1 MEKQHNYQKKGYY
14 KTIQSS
20 SWKTMKIKSLLK
32 SDIINIISRL
42 RILKVRWINP
52 DNHNHIHRLRFK
64 WTLQVKCEP
73 AVRSKHISKQ
83 KYSKKKNQLL
93 YSSIHLC
100 TRLAYL
106 YHVTIECSVSRYY
119 DMIWNHTAVATSLFT
134 VFPCKDFFHS
144 HHYFSKYIADEKR
157 ICRAK
162 FSSL

>member
-1 MEKQHNYQKKGYY
+1 MEKQHKNQKQGYY
-14 KTIQSS
+14 EIIQSS

-32 SDIINIISRL
+32 SDIIISRL
-42 RILKVRWINP
+42 RILKVRWNNP

-83 KYSKKKNQLL
+83 KYSKRKLVFL

-119 DMIWNHTAVATSLFT
+119 DMIWNHTAVSTSLST
-134 VFPCKDFFHS
+134 DFPYKNYFYG
-144 HHYFSKYIADEKR
+144 HHCFYIADEKR
-157 ICRAK
+157 ICRVK
-162 FSSL
+162 FPSL

>member
-1 MEKQHNYQKKGYY
+1 M
-14 KTIQSS
+14 IQSS

-32 SDIINIISRL
+32 SDIIIVISRL

-52 DNHNHIHRLRFK
+52 DNYIHRLRFK
-64 WTLQVKCEP
+64 WTLQDKWELDVK
-73 AVRSKHISKQ
+73 SKHISKQ
-83 KYSKKKNQLL
+83 NILQENQLL

-100 TRLAYL
+100 TSLAYL
-106 YHVTIECSVSRYY
+106 YHVPIECSASRYY

-134 VFPCKDFFHS
+134 VFPYEDFFHG
-144 HHYFSKYIADEKR
+144 HHCFSKYITDEKR

>member
-1 MEKQHNYQKKGYY
+1 MEKQHKYQKKGYY

-32 SDIINIISRL
+32 SDIINILSRL

-52 DNHNHIHRLRFK
+52 DNHIHRLRFK
-64 WTLQVKCEP
+64 WTLQVKCEL

-119 DMIWNHTAVATSLFT
+119 DMIWNHTAVATSFFT
-134 VFPCKDFFHS
+134 TFPCEDFSHS
-144 HHYFSKYIADEKR
+144 HHCFSKYIADEE
-157 ICRAK
+157 CA
-162 FSSL
+162 FAA

>member
-1 MEKQHNYQKKGYY
+1 M
-14 KTIQSS
+14 IQSS

-32 SDIINIISRL
+32 SDIIIVISRL

-52 DNHNHIHRLRFK
+52 DNDIHRLRFK
-64 WTLQVKCEP
+64 WTLQDKWELD
-73 AVRSKHISKQ
+73 VRSKHISKQ
-83 KYSKKKNQLL
+83 KYSKRKLVFL

-134 VFPCKDFFHS
+134 AFLCKDFFHC
-144 HHYFSKYIADEKR
+144 HHCSSKYIADEKR

>member
-1 MEKQHNYQKKGYY
+1 
-14 KTIQSS
+14 
-20 SWKTMKIKSLLK
+20 MKIKSLLK

-52 DNHNHIHRLRFK
+52 DNHIHRLRLK
-64 WTLQVKCEP
+64 WTLQVKCEL

-134 VFPCKDFFHS
+134 AFPCKNFFHG
-144 HHYFSKYIADEKR
+144 HHCFSKYIADEKAHLPR
-157 ICRAK
+157 KILFTIVIKCLLLY
-162 FSSL
+162 F